1 MIEIIRSYNNLYDY
15 AIICGVYVIFYY
27 YTYDIEDD
35 Y

>member
-15 AIICGVYVIFYY
+15 AIICGVYIIFYY
-27 YTYDIEDD
+27 YTNNIDED